1 MIFQKYPIKSEM
13 KSSMERIFS
22 AEVVFFTFIK
32 RNVMSLGKF
41 QNLKFSL
48 FSTNLVEKSKVL
60 GKVQFLKL
68 RILYHINIT
77 ISKSIKDVHPDVAG
91 P

>member
-1 MIFQKYPIKSEM
+1 ML
-13 KSSMERIFS
+13 
-22 AEVVFFTFIK
+22 
-32 RNVMSLGKF
+32 SLGKF

-68 RILYHINIT
+68 RILCHINIT